1 MKPIEEPH
9 VHNVGQ
15 GCPIKAELRIF
26 EENS

>member
-9 VHNVGQ
+9 VYNVGQ
-15 GCPIKAELRIF
+15 GRRIKAELRIF

>member
-1 MKPIEEPH
+1 MKPIEESH
-9 VHNVGQ
+9 VYNVGQ